1 MILKQDNTLWVTGAN
16 MFGQL
21 GIGSKSS
28 TTATY
33 FVEVFRG
40 TVKGMSAGGGHSM
53 VLKQDGSVWSAGM
66 NTYGQLGDGSRT
78 AKSTFVRALPL
89 CHGALPGY
97 EVYIF
102 CRVRYNKM

>member
-1 MILKQDNTLWVTGAN
+1 MLKKDGTVWAVGAN

-21 GIGSKSS
+21 GIRSKLYVAM
-28 TTATY
+28 TN
-33 FVEVFRG
+33 FVELFPG
-40 TVKGMSAGGGHSM
+40 GAKAIAAGGGHSM
-53 VLKQDGSVWSAGM
+53 VLKQDSSVWSAGM